1 MKFTQRLSLRVRLT
15 LIFLILASV
24 TWLLSSFVAW
34 KQTTDNVDELF
45 DTQLMLFAKR
55 LSTLDLNE
63 INAADRMAQT
73 PNKLKH
79 GHVDDDALTFAIF
92 THDGRMVL
100 NDGDNG
106 EDIPYSYQREGFADG
121 QLVGED
127 DPWRFVW
134 MTSPDGKYR
143 IVVGQEWEYRE
154 DMALAIVAGQLIP
167 WLVALP
173 IMLIIMMVLLG
184 RELAPLNKLALALR
198 MRDPDS
204 EKPLNA
210 TGVPSEVRP
219 LVESLNQLFARTHAM
234 MVRERRFTSD
244 AAHELRSPL
253 TALKVQTEV
262 AQLSDDDP
270 QARKKALLQLH
281 SGIDR
286 ATRLVDQLLTLSRL
300 DSLDNLQDVAE
311 IPLEDLL
318 QSSVMDIYHTAQQAK
333 IDVRLTLNV
342 QGIKRTGQPLL
353 LSLLVRNLLDNA
365 VDATLTAPVP
375 APVELYISDRNQELL
390 IEVADRGCGVDD
402 ALKPHI
408 FRQGFSSKP
417 DSENDIVGTEH
428 GIGLF
433 LVAGYINKA
442 GGSIEIADNTPQGT
456 IFSVFIPNG
465 LKHDPST

>member
-1 MKFTQRLSLRVRLT
+1 
-15 LIFLILASV
+15 
-24 TWLLSSFVAW
+24 
-34 KQTTDNVDELF
+34 
-45 DTQLMLFAKR
+45 
-55 LSTLDLNE
+55 
-63 INAADRMAQT
+63 
-73 PNKLKH
+73 
-79 GHVDDDALTFAIF
+79 
-92 THDGRMVL
+92 
-100 NDGDNG
+100 
-106 EDIPYSYQREGFADG
+106 
-121 QLVGED
+121 
-127 DPWRFVW
+127 

-270 QARKKALLQLH
+270 QARKKRCFNYIPESIVLLVWL
-281 SGIDR
+281 INC
-286 ATRLVDQLLTLSRL
+286 SRYRGWTHWITFRT
-300 DSLDNLQDVAE
+300 SRRS
-311 IPLEDLL
+311 LEDLL

-333 IDVRLTLNV
+333 IDVRLTLNAH
-342 QGIKRTGQPLL
+342 GIKRTGQPLL

-365 VDATLTAPVP
+365 VRYSPQGSVVDVTL
-375 APVELYISDRNQELL
+375 N
-390 IEVADRGCGVDD
+390 
-402 ALKPHI
+402 
-408 FRQGFSSKP
+408 
-417 DSENDIVGTEH
+417 
-428 GIGLF
+428 
-433 LVAGYINKA
+433 
-442 GGSIEIADNTPQGT
+442 ADNFIVRDNGPGVTPEALARIGERFYRPPGQTATGSGLGLSIVQRIAKLHGMNVEFGNAEQGG
-456 IFSVFIPNG
+456 FEAKVSW
-465 LKHDPST
+465 

>member
-1 MKFTQRLSLRVRLT
+1 MMAITEK
-15 LIFLILASV
+15 IF
-24 TWLLSSFVAW
+24 
-34 KQTTDNVDELF
+34 
-45 DTQLMLFAKR
+45 
-55 LSTLDLNE
+55 
-63 INAADRMAQT
+63 
-73 PNKLKH
+73 
-79 GHVDDDALTFAIF
+79 
-92 THDGRMVL
+92 
-100 NDGDNG
+100 
-106 EDIPYSYQREGFADG
+106 YSYQREGFADG

-333 IDVRLTLNV
+333 IDVRLTLNAH
-342 QGIKRTGQPLL
+342 GIKRTGQPLL
-353 LSLLVRNLLDNA
+353 LSLLVRNLLDNGPGVTPEA
-365 VDATLTAPVP
+365 LARIGERFYRPPGQTATGSGLGLSIVQRIAKLHDMN
-375 APVELYISDRNQELL
+375 VEFGNAE
-390 IEVADRGCGVDD
+390 
-402 ALKPHI
+402 
-408 FRQGFSSKP
+408 QGGFEAKVSW
-417 DSENDIVGTEH
+417 
-428 GIGLF
+428 
-433 LVAGYINKA
+433 
-442 GGSIEIADNTPQGT
+442 
-456 IFSVFIPNG
+456 
-465 LKHDPST
+465 

>member
-1 MKFTQRLSLRVRLT
+1 
-15 LIFLILASV
+15 
-24 TWLLSSFVAW
+24 
-34 KQTTDNVDELF
+34 
-45 DTQLMLFAKR
+45 
-55 LSTLDLNE
+55 
-63 INAADRMAQT
+63 
-73 PNKLKH
+73 
-79 GHVDDDALTFAIF
+79 
-92 THDGRMVL
+92 
-100 NDGDNG
+100 
-106 EDIPYSYQREGFADG
+106 
-121 QLVGED
+121 
-127 DPWRFVW
+127 

-154 DMALAIVAGQLIP
+154 DMALAIVAGHP

-333 IDVRLTLNV
+333 IDVRLTLNAH
-342 QGIKRTGQPLL
+342 GIKRTGQPLL
-353 LSLLVRNLLDNA
+353 LSLLVRNLLDN
-365 VDATLTAPVP
+365 VVR
-375 APVELYISDRNQELL
+375 YS
-390 IEVADRGCGVDD
+390 
-402 ALKPHI
+402 
-408 FRQGFSSKP
+408 
-417 DSENDIVGTEH
+417 
-428 GIGLF
+428 
-433 LVAGYINKA
+433 
-442 GGSIEIADNTPQGT
+442 PQG
-456 IFSVFIPNG
+456 SVVDVTLNAENFIVRDNARGTGENWRTLLSPTRTNRYRQWTWAIDCPANRQIAW
-465 LKHDPST
+465 HEC